1 MNQAWQAATR
11 QGDVEQVRHLLET
24 GADINA
30 RDRYGQTALMNA
42 ARKGQ
47 VELVRLLVE
56 RGAAL
61 NTTAKYNLTAL
72 MLAIINGHTEIA
84 HILIQV
90 GADGSIRGTG
100 APGFYNK
107 TACMLAEERG
117 QRKVVEWLKAAGVTE

>member
-1 MNQAWQAATR
+1 MNQAWQAAIR
-11 QGDVEQVRHLLET
+11 QGDVEQAGHLLEA
-24 GADINA
+24 GAEINA

-42 ARKGQ
+42 ARTGQ

-84 HILIQV
+84 RILIQA

-100 APGFYNK
+100 APGFYHK
-107 TACMLAEERG
+107 TAFMLAEERG
-117 QRKVVEWLKAAGVTE
+117 QREVVEWLKTPE

>member
-11 QGDVEQVRHLLET
+11 QGDLEQVRHLLEA

-42 ARKGQ
+42 AQIGQ
-47 VELVRLLVE
+47 VELVRLLIE

-61 NTTAKYNLTAL
+61 NTTAKYHLTAL
-72 MLAIINGHTEIA
+72 MLAIINNHTEIA
-84 HILIQV
+84 RILVQA
-90 GADGSIRGTG
+90 GTDGSIRGTG

-107 TACMLAEERG
+107 TAFMLAKERD
-117 QRKVVEWLKAAGVTE
+117 QREVVEWLKAAGATE

>member
-11 QGDVEQVRHLLET
+11 QGDVEQVGYLLGA

-30 RDRYGQTALMNA
+30 RDDYGQTALMNA
-42 ARKGQ
+42 ARRGQ
-47 VELVRLLVE
+47 IELVRLLVE

-107 TACMLAEERG
+107 TTFMLAEERG
-117 QRKVVEWLKAAGVTE
+117 QREVVEWLKVAGTTE

>member
-1 MNQAWQAATR
+1 MNKVWQAATR
-11 QGDVEQVRHLLET
+11 QGDVEQVRHLLED

-42 ARKGQ
+42 ARTGQ

-61 NTTAKYNLTAL
+61 NTTAKYHLTAL
-72 MLAIINGHTEIA
+72 MLAIINGHTEISR
-84 HILIQV
+84 ILIHA
-90 GADGSIRGTG
+90 GADGSIRGTS

-107 TACMLAEERG
+107 TAFRLAEERG
-117 QRKVVEWLKAAGVTE
+117 QHEVIEWLKAAGVTE

>member
-11 QGDVEQVRHLLET
+11 QNDVEQVRRLLEA

-30 RDRYGQTALMNA
+30 RDRFGQTALMNA
-42 ARKGQ
+42 ARTGQ

-72 MLAIINGHTEIA
+72 MIAIINGHTEIA
-84 HILIQV
+84 LSLIQA
-90 GADGSIRGTG
+90 GADGSIRGTC

-107 TACMLAEERG
+107 TAFMLAEERD
-117 QRKVVEWLKAAGVTE
+117 QCEVVEWLKAVGVTE

>member
-1 MNQAWQAATR
+1 MNKAWQAATG
-11 QGDVEQVRHLLET
+11 QGDVEQVRHLLEA
-24 GADINA
+24 GAEVNA

-42 ARKGQ
+42 ARTGQ

-72 MLAIINGHTEIA
+72 MLAIINGHTEVA
-84 HILIQV
+84 HILIQA

-100 APGFYNK
+100 APGFYHK
-107 TACMLAEERG
+107 TAYMLAEERE
-117 QRKVVEWLKAAGVTE
+117 QHEVVGWLKSAGATE